1 MYSTIFTFQSSLDLF
16 IVKEKLYYGDHNY
29 GDDCDDDCD
38 GDRDGDSDDD
48 HDDDRDDDHDDDRD
62 GDQTVDIE
70 PC

>member
-29 GDDCDDDCD
+29 GDD
-38 GDRDGDSDDD
+38 R
-48 HDDDRDDDHDDDRD
+48 DDDRDDDHDDDRD